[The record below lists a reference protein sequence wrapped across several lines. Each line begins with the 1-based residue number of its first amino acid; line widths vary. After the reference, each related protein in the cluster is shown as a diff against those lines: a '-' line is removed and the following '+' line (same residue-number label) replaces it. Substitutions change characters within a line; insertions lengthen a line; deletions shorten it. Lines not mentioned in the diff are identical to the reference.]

1 VHNAPDVVP
10 GQPKGVD
17 VNAVI
22 LTGYLARN
30 PELHSTR
37 RGARMVFL
45 RLAFHRTQS
54 QFDYV
59 DVLVNDEQADHA
71 SRLRQGQR
79 VLVMGRLQRHR
90 WKVKAGAVRCK
101 HAIVDSSIEPLTDS
115 DDAPT
120 A

>member
-45 RLAFHRTQS
+45 RLALHRTQS

-59 DVLVNDEQADHA
+59 DVLVNDEQAEDA

-79 VLVMGRLQRHR
+79 VLVMGRLQQHR
-90 WKVKAGAVRCK
+90 WKVKAGAVRCE
-101 HAIVDSSIEPLTDS
+101 HAIVDSSIEPLSDS